1 MNLFEHL
8 ENFLIE
14 FELSTSQS
22 EHSLD
27 AYRRDISQF
36 LNYCVDHN
44 VNDLGDVDLGF
55 IYNYLSFLQGNET
68 QLSARTLN
76 RKCSANRRFFD
87 YAHQQQ
93 LVSMNPFK
101 QVKHFKEPK
110 NLPDFMTFE
119 DIQQFLYSIEL
130 STNLGKR
137 NRVMFELLYA
147 CGLRLSE
154 LIQLELSQLNFDE
167 STLRILGKGSKER
180 VVPFYDSMSQ
190 DLRDYINHVRPA
202 LLKTQ
207 NHEVLFTNQNGK
219 PLTARGVQYLTNQ
232 IALKADM
239 RLKVHPHMFRHS
251 FATHMLDNGADLRLV
266 QDLLGHENLATTQIY
281 THVSVDRLK
290 EVYQKSHPWA

>member
-22 EHSLD
+22 EHSLH